1 LNQNTQAVPN
11 KEVSGNPEN
20 SMVHNQVHDAHFA
33 KDLQQII
40 ERWDDLPEHIRQ
52 TIKILIDTAGKKAD

>member
-1 LNQNTQAVPN
+1 MPN
-11 KEVSGNPEN
+11 KEVSDNPKN
-20 SMVHNQVHDAHFA
+20 AMVHNQVHDAHFA

-40 ERWDDLPEHIRQ
+40 EQWDDLPEHIRQ